1 MTQNELL
8 DQYIVILSKW
18 NKKIN
23 LVQEDTLNS
32 AFERHIKDSL
42 QIQNYL
48 DKNDL
53 IIDVGSGAGL
63 PGIILAIQGFN
74 VVLCEKSFKK
84 CTFLRDV
91 KSKLN
96 LNCEIYNGDVFELKI
111 PGDKKDKTV
120 LVSRA
125 FGSLSKL
132 LEVME
137 KLNVSRGTFHKGVN
151 YQAEIDEAKE
161 KFDFKVTTDQSK
173 TNRKSVIL
181 NISNVRRK

>member
-8 DQYIVILSKW
+8 DRYIVIISKW

-23 LVQEDTLNS
+23 LVQEDTLGN

-42 QIQNYL
+42 QIQDYL
-48 DKNDL
+48 DRNTL

-63 PGIILAIQGFN
+63 PGIVLAILGFN
-74 VVLCEKSFKK
+74 VVLCEKNFKK

-91 KSKLN
+91 KSRLN
-96 LNCEIYNGDVFELKI
+96 LNCEVYNGDIFELKI
-111 PGDKKDKTV
+111 PGDQRNKAV

-125 FGSLSKL
+125 FGSLLKL

-137 KLNVSRGTFHKGVN
+137 KLNVSRGTFHKGEN
-151 YQAEIDEAKE
+151 YQVEINEAKE
-161 KFDFKVTTDQSK
+161 KFDFEVTANQSK
-173 TNRKSVIL
+173 TNSKSVIL